1 MIWGR
6 KEKINC
12 IYELSWWIQLPVYIW
27 FRIKKIFVHQLI
39 FMWFWYSMLTLIH
52 TYLLTYHVLTC
63 ISFVLGQALPMPPEL
78 MELYNLYKQEL
89 ETRSTKENQFVEEL
103 DNQIIR
109 VGTRPGWS
117 NLASIFVL
125 KNSSLLWKLMFL
137 SKNSLI
143 H

>member
-1 MIWGR
+1 
-6 KEKINC
+6 
-12 IYELSWWIQLPVYIW
+12 
-27 FRIKKIFVHQLI
+27 
-39 FMWFWYSMLTLIH
+39 
-52 TYLLTYHVLTC
+52 
-63 ISFVLGQALPMPPEL
+63 MPPEL

-137 SKNSLI
+137 RKNSLI